1 MFGESMTK
9 GTLIEVKVD
18 TPQETIDYLEQI
30 EGATVVIEGLDL
42 SKRIQFYNNQGYDM
56 SEIEFK
62 RDLGFYEEAM
72 KMIIERKFKKSGK

>member
-1 MFGESMTK
+1 MFGESIMK
-9 GTLIEVKVD
+9 GALIEVKID
-18 TPQETIDYLEQI
+18 TPQETIDYFERV

-42 SKRIQFYNNQGYDM
+42 SKRIQFYNNQGFDM

-72 KMIIERKFKKSGK
+72 KIIKERKFKKSGK